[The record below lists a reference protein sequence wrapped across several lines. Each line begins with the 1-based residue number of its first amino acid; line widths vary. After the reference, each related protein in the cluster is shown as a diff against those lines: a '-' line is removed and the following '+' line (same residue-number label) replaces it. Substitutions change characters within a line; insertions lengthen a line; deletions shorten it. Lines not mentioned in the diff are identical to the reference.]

1 MKCDDCINLLETY
14 LDGEATERESDQIQT
29 HLATCSMCANQL
41 ETLTAESEMFTRYD
55 REMEISPALWNGV
68 AARIALEDRQ
78 AESKSK
84 TGLGEWI
91 AGLFAMP
98 AFRFAMPA
106 MALVLIAL
114 LVGLAYWRT
123 RPQAPA
129 HGENIARAGN
139 PKPINPTGSNS
150 GVQQNDNPVPAPTFD
165 STGADE
171 GHGPKIIAVNFPPR
185 SRAMNIGRP
194 TDQSDVLPDTENNN
208 GGTMEERD
216 TASHLEQAQNLLLSF
231 RNIKY
236 SDTDEEVDVSYE
248 KSESRRLLSENIMLR
263 REAESSGKFPAKSM
277 LGSLEPF
284 LIDIANLPDKA
295 RPADVRQIT
304 DRVQRTE
311 IVAELRSY

>member
-29 HLATCSMCANQL
+29 HLATCSMCANQF
-41 ETLTAESEMFTRYD
+41 EAFTAENEMFARYD

-84 TGLGEWI
+84 PGLGEWI
-91 AGLFAMP
+91 AGWLAMP
-98 AFRFAMPA
+98 SFRFAMPT

-114 LVGLAYWRT
+114 FVGLAYWRT
-123 RPQAPA
+123 RSVAPA
-129 HGENIARAGN
+129 HGERVAQAEN
-139 PKPINPTGSNS
+139 PKTIGLTGSES
-150 GVQQNDNPVPAPTFD
+150 GTDQEKNKPAPASESNGGND
-165 STGADE
+165 GRN
-171 GHGPKIIAVNFPPR
+171 PIIVATNYHPPR
-185 SRAMNIGRP
+185 QP
-194 TDQSDVLPDTENNN
+194 KTTDQSDVLPDPENNN

-263 REAESSGKFPAKSM
+263 REAESSGKFPAKSV

-295 RPADVRQIT
+295 KPTDVRQIT

>member
-1 MKCDDCINLLETY
+1 
-14 LDGEATERESDQIQT
+14 
-29 HLATCSMCANQL
+29 MCANQF
-41 ETLTAESEMFTRYD
+41 EELTAENEIFARYD

-78 AESKSK
+78 VESKSRS
-84 TGLGEWI
+84 GLGEWI
-91 AGLFAMP
+91 GGVFALP
-98 AFRFAMPA
+98 AFRFAMPT
-106 MALVLIAL
+106 MALVLVAL
-114 LVGLAYWRT
+114 LVGLVYWRT
-123 RPQAPA
+123 RPQPPA

-139 PKPINPTGSNS
+139 PKPINSTGLNS
-150 GVQQNDNPVPAPTFD
+150 GVQQNENPVPAPTFE

-171 GHGPKIIAVNFPPR
+171 GHGPKLVAVNYPR
-185 SRAMNIGRP
+185 SRATNTRP
-194 TDQSDVLPDTENNN
+194 TDQIDVLPDTENN

-263 REAESSGKFPAKSM
+263 REAESSGKFPAKSV

-295 RPADVRQIT
+295 KPNDVRQIT